1 MRNRIITGGLIGKR
15 NGWVCE
21 SWRATRPRDKN
32 ARAHPVW
39 WEESRKG
46 VGRPTTDTP
55 HDSERPVHRLGRS
68 PKELA
73 LICRAHVDKDRGRAS
88 SEHRYCVPRADF
100 QLMSYV
106 RQIAS
111 LPDGPSN
118 ADGCRTRGAYR
129 SYRLGAKFQ
138 PPLPAEP
145 PIRGAMWPVRPA
157 MAASF
162 RAYRFIGVPFRGGVV
177 VHRIRG
183 QALRKSG
190 AFVHR
195 AHGQDAVAGAAG
207 RERRRMKGPP
217 PMTASS
223 IWRSPLKPTRYSRLK
238 TSARLSHFGR
248 RSKSRTA
255 GAHRVTCYS
264 GREGDQKM
272 KRARADTR
280 ARKMSFDQSSSGAGI
295 WLVAFPHVERSWRS
309 RDVCCTVR

>member
-21 SWRATRPRDKN
+21 SWRATRPRDKK

-129 SYRLGAKFQ
+129 GYRLGAKFQ
-138 PPLPAEP
+138 PPLPA
-145 PIRGAMWPVRPA
+145 
-157 MAASF
+157 SF
-162 RAYRFIGVPFRGGVV
+162 RAYRFIRVPFRGGVV

-183 QALRKSG
+183 QDCG
-190 AFVHR
+190 
-195 AHGQDAVAGAAG
+195 
-207 RERRRMKGPP
+207 
-217 PMTASS
+217 
-223 IWRSPLKPTRYSRLK
+223 
-238 TSARLSHFGR
+238 
-248 RSKSRTA
+248 
-255 GAHRVTCYS
+255 
-264 GREGDQKM
+264 
-272 KRARADTR
+272 
-280 ARKMSFDQSSSGAGI
+280 
-295 WLVAFPHVERSWRS
+295 
-309 RDVCCTVR
+309 

>member
-1 MRNRIITGGLIGKR
+1 MIGKR

-129 SYRLGAKFQ
+129 GYRLGAKFQ

-162 RAYRFIGVPFRGGVV
+162 QAYRFIRVPFRGGASLSTESVDKIV
-177 VHRIRG
+177 DESLVS
-183 QALRKSG
+183 LR
-190 AFVHR
+190 R
-195 AHGQDAVAGAAG
+195 A
-207 RERRRMKGPP
+207 RRM
-217 PMTASS
+217 
-223 IWRSPLKPTRYSRLK
+223 RRLLDCP
-238 TSARLSHFGR
+238 ANEQRQ
-248 RSKSRTA
+248 
-255 GAHRVTCYS
+255 C
-264 GREGDQKM
+264 
-272 KRARADTR
+272 
-280 ARKMSFDQSSSGAGI
+280 SF
-295 WLVAFPHVERSWRS
+295 R
-309 RDVCCTVR
+309 